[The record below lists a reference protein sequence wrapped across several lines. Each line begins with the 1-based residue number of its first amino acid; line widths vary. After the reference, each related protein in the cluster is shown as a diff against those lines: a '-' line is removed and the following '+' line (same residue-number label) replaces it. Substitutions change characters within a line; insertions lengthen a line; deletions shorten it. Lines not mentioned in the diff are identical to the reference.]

1 MPDELNVLKEVA
13 NRLDSASV
21 PYMISGSMAM
31 NYYAQPRMTRDID
44 IVIVLEP
51 HGVERFVSL
60 FKDDFYIDSD
70 TVMAEVKRSGM
81 FNLIHN
87 EFVIKVDFVLLKDE
101 EFDTTEFERRRRIEV
116 DGVPLW
122 MISPEDLILYKCL
135 WGRDSISEMQIKD
148 VRNILEMAND
158 LDMEYIEK
166 WISKLELDDFI
177 KEVRRERHE
186 R

>member
-13 NRLDSASV
+13 RRLDGAKV

-44 IVIVLEP
+44 IVIVLKPNGIAE
-51 HGVERFVSL
+51 FVSL

-70 TVMAEVKRSGM
+70 TVLAEVKRSGM

-87 EFVIKVDFVLLKDE
+87 EYVIKIDFVILKDE
-101 EFDTTEFERRRRIEV
+101 EFDRAEFERRRRIEV
-116 DGVPLW
+116 DGVPMW

-135 WGRDSISEMQIKD
+135 WGRDSLSEMQIKD
-148 VRNILEMAND
+148 VRNLLEMVDD
-158 LDMEYIEK
+158 LDMEYIES
-166 WISKLELDDFI
+166 WISRLDLGDFF
-177 KEVRRERHE
+177 KEVRREGHK
-186 R
+186 